1 MRYDDVLPVSYK
13 KELMRIDMDLYKE
26 AFDLIRKGNKTV
38 EMRLNDEKRQK
49 IRVNDLVFFHN
60 CENEYDVLRCKV
72 KRIDRFKDFR
82 TLYEHF
88 DKEAL
93 GYRKDEKAD
102 PADMYAYYSEEM
114 IKRYGVLAIGI
125 EYLDDLYLTDGHMHL
140 EYGLLNE
147 DYVMRFVQE
156 AAAKGLDEIDIL
168 DHSHRFKEF
177 EGCYEHLKIYEKQK
191 DWLAKP
197 TKFCNT
203 LKDYYGLIETMRKK
217 DLPVR
222 VRFGLEVCY
231 TSDTKDL
238 LKEILSDVHLDFLTG
253 AVHSVDHI
261 LYDMSFSKELLWDVW
276 PSEKVYR
283 RYYEEVLSLIDSGL
297 FDRLAHPDQIKML
310 QIDPGYDLSQAYEKI
325 AAALKKQGM
334 YAENNTGVHY
344 RYGHPD
350 IGDSDGLL
358 DTFKKYGVK
367 LICASDAHR
376 PEDVGTDILTAT
388 LRNKGEEYERQSI

>member
-1 MRYDDVLPVSYK
+1 
-13 KELMRIDMDLYKE
+13 MRIDMDLYKE

-203 LKDYYGLIETMRKK
+203 LKDYYGLIETMCKK

-276 PSEKVYR
+276 PSEKIYR
-283 RYYEEVLSLIDSGL
+283 RYYEEVLSLIGSGL

-310 QIDPGYDLSQAYEKI
+310 
-325 AAALKKQGM
+325 
-334 YAENNTGVHY
+334 
-344 RYGHPD
+344 
-350 IGDSDGLL
+350 
-358 DTFKKYGVK
+358 
-367 LICASDAHR
+367 
-376 PEDVGTDILTAT
+376 
-388 LRNKGEEYERQSI
+388 